1 MVSMAAEEHKELVQD
16 YFDAWSNE
24 DLDGVTALLA
34 EEFRLTYTAPTGEE
48 MRLDVDEFAD
58 AQMGYFE
65 NLSELTY
72 EIEEMAADEGK
83 VIVRITWGGVHDGPI
98 LGVAP
103 TGKRIEV
110 EEYLSF
116 QFEEG
121 EVVGMHLLADNLDL
135 LRQLDVQLPV

>member
-1 MVSMAAEEHKELVQD
+1 MATTATDENRELIHE
-16 YFDAWSNE
+16 YFEAWSNE
-24 DLDGVTALLA
+24 DLGGVTALLS
-34 EEFRLTYTAPTGEE
+34 EEFLLTYTAPTGEE

-58 AQMGYFE
+58 AQIGYFE
-65 NLSELTY
+65 NLSELSY
-72 EIEEMAADEGK
+72 EIEEMAAEEDR

-103 TGKRIEV
+103 TGKQIEV

-116 QFEEG
+116 RIEDG
-121 EVVGMHLLADNLDL
+121 EVVEMHLLADNLDL